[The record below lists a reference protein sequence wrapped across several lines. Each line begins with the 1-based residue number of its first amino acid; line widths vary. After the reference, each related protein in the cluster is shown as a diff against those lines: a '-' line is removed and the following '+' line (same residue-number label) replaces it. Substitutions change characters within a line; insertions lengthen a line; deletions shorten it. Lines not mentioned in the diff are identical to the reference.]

1 MTKGKV
7 YLVGA
12 GPGDEGLITV
22 KGLDCIKEAEVIVYD
37 HLANAALLSHA
48 PETAEKIYVGKKEGE
63 HTLPQGEINRLLVK
77 KAEKGKTVV
86 RLKGGDP
93 FIFGRG
99 GEEAEFLFQAG
110 IEVEIVPGVTSAVAA
125 PAYAGIPL
133 THRRV
138 TSTLGFITGHQDP
151 AKEESGIAW
160 EKVSTGLGTLVFLM
174 GVKNLPG
181 IVKRLLNHG
190 RSGDTPVALIRQG
203 TLPDQETVVSSL
215 SSIVEEVERRKLR
228 PPAVIVV
235 GEVVRL
241 RDKLKWFEKKPLLG
255 RRILVTRA
263 RAQAGMLS
271 RQLRAE
277 GAKVIEFPTIKISSP
292 RSYEEL
298 DEALRDIGNYRWII
312 FTSSNGVE
320 YFMKRLREK
329 EKDLRY
335 LAPCRIGA
343 IGKVTAKTLRDY
355 GINPDFVPREYSSEG
370 IIKEFPEKD
379 LSGQRILI
387 PRAEVAPPELPQSF
401 TRQGAEVNV
410 VSAYRTTRVKSPA
423 VALLDREG
431 IDLITFTS
439 SSTVKNLMRMLD
451 GEELTRMK
459 EKSKVA
465 AIGPVTART
474 AREWGFEV
482 AIMPKKYTIDAL
494 VEAIVSYYK
503 KTVTRNP

>member
-1 MTKGKV
+1 M
-7 YLVGA
+7 LFR
-12 GPGDEGLITV
+12 
-22 KGLDCIKEAEVIVYD
+22 
-37 HLANAALLSHA
+37 S
-48 PETAEKIYVGKKEGE
+48 
-63 HTLPQGEINRLLVK
+63 
-77 KAEKGKTVV
+77 
-86 RLKGGDP
+86 KGGDP

-151 AKEESGIAW
+151 EKGESGIAW
-160 EKVSTGLGTLVFLM
+160 EKISTGLGTLVFLM

-181 IVKRLLNHG
+181 IVERLLSHG

-203 TLPDQETVVSSL
+203 TLPDQETVVGTL
-215 SSIVEEVERRKLR
+215 SSIVGEVERRKLR

-263 RAQAGMLS
+263 RAQAGKLS

-277 GAKVIEFPTIKISSP
+277 GAKVIEFPTIKISPP

-298 DEALRDIGNYRWII
+298 DEALRDIGGYRWII
-312 FTSSNGVE
+312 FTSPNGVE
-320 YFMKRLREK
+320 YFMKRLRGK
-329 EKDLRY
+329 GKDLRC

-343 IGKVTAKTLRDY
+343 IGEITAKTLENH

-370 IIKEFPEKD
+370 IVKEFPEKD
-379 LSGQRILI
+379 LSGQRVLI
-387 PRAEVAPPELPQSF
+387 PRAEVAPPGLPQSF
-401 TRQGAEVNV
+401 TRQGAQVNV
-410 VSAYRTTRVKSPA
+410 VSA
-423 VALLDREG
+423 
-431 IDLITFTS
+431 
-439 SSTVKNLMRMLD
+439 
-451 GEELTRMK
+451 
-459 EKSKVA
+459 
-465 AIGPVTART
+465 
-474 AREWGFEV
+474 
-482 AIMPKKYTIDAL
+482 
-494 VEAIVSYYK
+494 
-503 KTVTRNP
+503 